1 MKIKENFL
9 LRTLY
14 NEKVV
19 TTVGFENID
28 FNKLISLNSTAAFL
42 WEKFVGKEFTVEDLA
57 NALTEEYDV
66 DYETAYKDSENLA
79 KSWIENNLV
88 DE

>member
-1 MKIKENFL
+1 MKIKDNFI

-42 WEKFVGKEFTVEDLA
+42 WEKFVGKDFTAEDLA
-57 NALTEEYDV
+57 KALVEEYDV
-66 DYETAYKDSENLA
+66 DYDTAFKDSENLA

>member
-1 MKIKENFL
+1 MKIKNNFI

-42 WEKFVGKEFTVEDLA
+42 WEKFVGKDFTAEDLA
-57 NALTEEYDV
+57 KALVEEYDV
-66 DYETAYKDSENLA
+66 DYDTAFKDSENLA